1 MTKMIL
7 TMMKLDFLS
16 EPGHGDVDHVN
27 KKWTRRS
34 SAAGRKI
41 HLSSSKYV
49 VGVGVGVGVGCV

>member
-1 MTKMIL
+1 ML